1 MHKPYLVQ
9 ILRGW
14 FRQYGLD
21 SFDTLLTNCVV
32 LVSQISELILEI
44 KAFQQACKFFVY
56 DAVVLQAQPV
66 EVGAATLG
74 KNGSEGF
81 ALSHAD

>member
-14 FRQYGLD
+14 FRQYGLN
-21 SFDTLLTNCVV
+21 SFDTFFTNCVV
-32 LVSQISELILEI
+32 FVRQIAELVLEI
-44 KAFQQACKFFVY
+44 EAFQQACKFFVY

-74 KNGSEGF
+74 ENGSESF